1 MVVVMVIMVDKVPVV
16 LMHMRGDPASMNSL
30 CDYGE
35 DVVGGVADELLQQ
48 LRKADDAGIPR
59 LFAPYL
65 PYSPP

>member
-1 MVVVMVIMVDKVPVV
+1 MAVVIVVVDKVPVV
-16 LMHMRGDPASMNSL
+16 LMHMRGDPASMTSL

-59 LFAPYL
+59 LIAPCL